1 MEAKE
6 APSVHEIEVEPEP
19 IPLTMAT
26 PGRNVTLVAV
36 TGGRGLKS
44 RLYGMGITPGV
55 HLRILNGGTSGPFLV
70 LVRDFKIA
78 LGYGVARKL
87 MVR

>member
-44 RLYGMGITPGV
+44 RLYGMGITARGAPENSQ
-55 HLRILNGGTSGPFLV
+55 RRYIRPFSCLS
-70 LVRDFKIA
+70 A
-78 LGYGVARKL
+78 
-87 MVR
+87 